1 MKFLA
6 DEHIELS
13 VVDGLKELGIDI
25 LSVDEI
31 GKRSYSDID
40 ILDFAKD
47 NGRVVVTR
55 DSDFLRLHAQHIE
68 HAGIIYV
75 RKFLDVGVIIK
86 ETEKVSI
93 LFEPKHL
100 KSTVIFIPLK

>member
-13 VVDGLKELGIDI
+13 VVGGLKQLGIDI

-31 GKRSYSDID
+31 GKRSYDDID
-40 ILDFAKD
+40 ILNSAKD

-55 DSDFLRLHAQHIE
+55 DSDFLRLHAQGVE
-68 HAGIIYV
+68 HAGIVYV
-75 RKFLDVGVIIK
+75 RKFLEIGIIIK
-86 ETEKVSI
+86 EIEKISL
-93 LFEPKHL
+93 LFEPEHL
-100 KSTVIFIPLK
+100 KDRVIFIPLK